1 MGEEGHILKL
11 CESAHLRVSSEGSK
25 SVEKASKRNKMEK
38 ANIRSEANIQF
49 LLMQDNFSSLVSSA
63 GERNQIKIAKNT
75 DIKKK

>member
-1 MGEEGHILKL
+1 MKL

-49 LLMQDNFSSLVSSA
+49 LLMQDNFFLSCVQCRRKKS
-63 GERNQIKIAKNT
+63 NQNCKEY
-75 DIKKK
+75 